1 VLTHYT
7 GSSEAVANILTHGF
21 AWIPNR
27 RKLAKLLIPQHD
39 FSRREPQQFGMI
51 SFTELEL
58 SQARVHRDRFGAFG
72 IVIAEQWA
80 RERGAQRVIYLDEE
94 GPITVAL
101 RMLFEIGYRDV
112 TGRIEYPDDALWLM
126 AYENKN
132 SAGAIAG
139 SSLWAHLL
147 QLWEYLEPA
156 SSAAQRELRIVNPD
170 PLYSLSDNKS
180 EAIAHVSPPQNWAKY
195 THVLPVPRSQVVAL
209 ICRRTDLEQLQF
221 QLPLGYEGISII
233 ETDD

>member
-1 VLTHYT
+1 
-7 GSSEAVANILTHGF
+7 LTHGF

-51 SFTELEL
+51 SFTELEPP
-58 SQARVHRDRFGAFG
+58 QTRAHRERFGAFG
-72 IVIAEQWA
+72 IVITERWA
-80 RERGAQRVIYLDEE
+80 LERGAQRVIYLDEE

-101 RMLFEIGYRDV
+101 RVLFEIGYSDV
-112 TGRIEYPDDALWLM
+112 TRRIEYPDDAGWVM

-132 SAGAIAG
+132 AASAIAG

-156 SSAAQRELRIVNPD
+156 SSAAQREWRIVNPD
-170 PLYSLSDNKS
+170 PLYSLSENKS
-180 EAIAHVSPPQNWAKY
+180 EAIAHVSPPQNWAKL
-195 THVLPVPRSQVVAL
+195 TNVLPIQRSEVVAL
-209 ICRRTDLEQLQF
+209 ICRTTDTERLQS
-221 QLPLGYEGISII
+221 QLPRGYESIGIIA
-233 ETDD
+233 TDD